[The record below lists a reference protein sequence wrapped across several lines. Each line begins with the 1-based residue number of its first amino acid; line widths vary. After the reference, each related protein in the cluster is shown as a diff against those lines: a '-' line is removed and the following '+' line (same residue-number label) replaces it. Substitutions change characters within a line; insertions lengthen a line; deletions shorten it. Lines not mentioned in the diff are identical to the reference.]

1 MKVYKIII
9 ITIIAAFFFAAL
21 DYMNNRTGYID
32 HSYEFIVL
40 MAIIA
45 IMYIIYE
52 LRKKAL
58 EDREWVITR

>member
-9 ITIIAAFFFAAL
+9 ITIIAAFFLAAL
-21 DYMNNRTGYID
+21 DNNNNRTGYID

-40 MAIIA
+40 MVIIA

-52 LRKKAL
+52 LRKKSIGG
-58 EDREWVITR
+58 EVK